1 MKLHPI
7 ITCEHAGNTVPD
19 LYANLFTGAGEIL
32 ASHRG
37 WDPGAR
43 DMAVALAED
52 LSAPLFLCETTRL
65 LIEANRSAGHEQL
78 YSEYTRHLSDA
89 DKQMLFANFYRPYRE
104 AVERTI
110 ASLPT
115 PVLHLSIHS
124 FTPLW
129 NGKERTVDIGLLFD
143 PARQLENR
151 FCTAWRDL
159 LKKHTALRVEF
170 NEPYQGIDDGFTT
183 YLRTVFTD
191 DAYGGIE
198 VEVNQKFVDQAAW
211 GEITTVLA
219 DTVKMLYK

>member
-19 LYANLFTGAGEIL
+19 PYAHLFAGAGEVL

-43 DMAVALAED
+43 EMAVAFAED
-52 LSAPLFLCETTRL
+52 MAAPLFLCETTRL

-78 YSEYTRHLSDA
+78 YSEYTRQLTDA
-89 DKQMLFANFYRPYRE
+89 DKQTLVANFHQPYRE

-110 ASLPT
+110 ASLPK

-124 FTPLW
+124 FTPVW
-129 NGKERTVDIGLLFD
+129 NGKERMVDIGLLFD
-143 PARQLENR
+143 PARPLENH

-159 LKKHTALRVEF
+159 LKKHTDLRVEF

-183 YLRTVFTD
+183 YLRTVLTD
-191 DAYGGIE
+191 DAYAGIE
-198 VEVNQKFVDQAAW
+198 VEVNQKFVGKPAW
-211 GEITTVLA
+211 GEITKVLA
-219 DTVKMLYK
+219 DTVKMLL